1 MFRLLFLI
9 ALLQFHQPVFSTED
23 TVSQAVARY
32 LTRIHKYMED
42 EDWINAKREL
52 EVTAR
57 RYFKNEDSYERALIN
72 QLYGQFY
79 ALQRDYKNAIPWFE
93 KAIAKG
99 RLPFAADL
107 QVSYS
112 LAQCYFQTGRYKDVI
127 ATLENYRD
135 KASKRG
141 QNMAPIQLMLLGIA
155 YYQEQDTLHAYLNIA
170 EANATATKLNE
181 EWLQYEFALAVKLEK
196 YDDAVRVGQFLIFVN
211 PEKKSYWKQ
220 LSGVYYGSESE
231 ELSLAGLELAYENE
245 VLDKEKDYID
255 LARYFMYKELPIKA
269 VDVLN
274 NGISIEKVKKTRK
287 NYEFLADAYFLSKE
301 KVQGIDALIKA
312 ESIESDANLSYKI
325 ARFAFENEDW
335 SKSINYFK
343 QAKDQGYDKYPGRL
357 ELLLGISYFEIS
369 QYQQALV
376 YLNESMEID
385 QSTSAAEGWI
395 NYINDILGTQN
406 T

>member
-155 YYQEQDTLHAYLNIA
+155 YYQEPVSYTHLTLP
-170 EANATATKLNE
+170 TKRI
-181 EWLQYEFALAVKLEK
+181 V
-196 YDDAVRVGQFLIFVN
+196 
-211 PEKKSYWKQ
+211 
-220 LSGVYYGSESE
+220 
-231 ELSLAGLELAYENE
+231 
-245 VLDKEKDYID
+245 
-255 LARYFMYKELPIKA
+255 
-269 VDVLN
+269 
-274 NGISIEKVKKTRK
+274 
-287 NYEFLADAYFLSKE
+287 
-301 KVQGIDALIKA
+301 
-312 ESIESDANLSYKI
+312 
-325 ARFAFENEDW
+325 
-335 SKSINYFK
+335 
-343 QAKDQGYDKYPGRL
+343 
-357 ELLLGISYFEIS
+357 
-369 QYQQALV
+369 
-376 YLNESMEID
+376 
-385 QSTSAAEGWI
+385 
-395 NYINDILGTQN
+395 
-406 T
+406 

>member
-127 ATLENYRD
+127 ETLENYRD

-155 YYQEQDTLHAYLNIA
+155 YYQEQDTLNAYLNIA

>member
-93 KAIAKG
+93 KAIARG

-127 ATLENYRD
+127 ETLENYRD

-155 YYQEQDTLHAYLNIA
+155 YYQEQDTLNAYLNIA

-312 ESIESDANLSYKI
+312 ESIQSDANLSYKI

-376 YLNESMEID
+376 YLNESLEID

>member
-93 KAIAKG
+93 KAIARG

-155 YYQEQDTLHAYLNIA
+155 YYQEQDTLNAYLNIA

-274 NGISIEKVKKTRK
+274 SGILIEKVKKTRK

>member
-93 KAIAKG
+93 KAVAKG

-155 YYQEQDTLHAYLNIA
+155 YYQEQDTLNAYLNIA

-301 KVQGIDALIKA
+301 KVQCIDALIKA

-376 YLNESMEID
+376 YLNESLEID